1 MDETFLSVPDT
12 FLNVW
17 IKMVVVKISN
27 IGQREARAIFGV
39 AKWPELAR
47 MHSTE
52 MSSCI
57 PDLYSS
63 AVMDCARVSNVG
75 LGPGDPT

>member
-1 MDETFLSVPDT
+1 
-12 FLNVW
+12 
-17 IKMVVVKISN
+17 MVVVKISN

-63 AVMDCARVSNVG
+63 AVMDCAGQSVKRRPRPRRPHIDIGRKFRSRTII
-75 LGPGDPT
+75 DQ